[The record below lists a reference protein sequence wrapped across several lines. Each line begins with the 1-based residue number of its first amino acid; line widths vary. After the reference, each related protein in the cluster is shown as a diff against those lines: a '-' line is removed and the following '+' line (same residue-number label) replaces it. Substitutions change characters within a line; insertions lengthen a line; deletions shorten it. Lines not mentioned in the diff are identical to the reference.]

1 MKKKMVWGVSL
12 AVTFLFY
19 LFLIFLEAKA
29 REMTFLNFLKS
40 RVLSL
45 ALAGFFF
52 VLIIVPS
59 LKPTVEELIS
69 WINDRCF
76 RRKQE

>member
-1 MKKKMVWGVSL
+1 MKKKIIWGVSL

-29 REMTFLNFLKS
+29 RETTFLNLLKS
-40 RVLSL
+40 RALSL
-45 ALAGFFF
+45 TLAGFFF
-52 VLIIVPS
+52 TIIIVPS
-59 LKPTVEELIS
+59 LKPTVEDLMG